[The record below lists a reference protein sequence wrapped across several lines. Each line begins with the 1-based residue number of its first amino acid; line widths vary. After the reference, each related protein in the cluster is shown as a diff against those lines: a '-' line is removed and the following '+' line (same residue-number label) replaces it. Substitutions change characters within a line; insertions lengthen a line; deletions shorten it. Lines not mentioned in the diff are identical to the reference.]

1 MLRIALA
8 ALVITVSST
17 PAFAQKI
24 VRGEDKIIYRGVTRI
39 DITDVELG
47 AGVLKPAGQYTL
59 IHGKVRFDS
68 LISLRRHF
76 QRELQA
82 SVANL

>member
-8 ALVITVSST
+8 ALVITVSAS

-24 VRGEDKIIYRGVTRI
+24 VRGEDVIVYKKKTLI
-39 DITDVELG
+39 DATGVELG
-47 AGVLKPAGQYTL
+47 GDVLKPEGQYTL
-59 IHGKVRFDS
+59 VHGKVRFDS

-76 QRELQA
+76 QRELQDSTA
-82 SVANL
+82 HL